1 MSPSFTRQSQGV
13 LLRKQSNH
21 FRLSYLASNRLSSLP
36 FSRERPFGSW
46 LGWSSSAVHQ
56 SRSPGFSPS
65 AGRPAGRLAF
75 PAGSALSPKRGADS
89 GQLGSRDDHVSSSWP
104 NLSFKD
110 TCRFARSLPSPS
122 GPCGPSSPVR
132 TPLMGFKDRPSAS
145 TNAAR
150 PLRGGP
156 KPAFRPGGTNLQTRS
171 ALVVPPD
178 SDGFL
183 RAAPCRSIAPCNR
196 PWGSPCFRGLV
207 PSPPEGGAG
216 RGLLSRWRMPFE
228 AFPSLAAVPCRHGSC
243 PLVVG
248 CRFRG
253 LSARVAARFRSV
265 WSAPPTSGLFSTRE
279 SVATASALPPRPRSL
294 LPWAWILSDCVVES
308 RAFRPRRADSAS
320 AFAVTP
326 EGVTG
331 PTPATGLPVRQRRLS
346 EERRW
351 RPIEFVRR
359 PEGRRRR
366 SMSTDAFEPR
376 WAGEPP
382 LRGGL
387 APSSPG
393 RPSAPPLRRRV
404 DRGILG
410 NAAGR
415 AVPPRRAGGPALRW
429 FPSPEGDGGQR
440 GPGGPR
446 VVRGKPRAVRFSP
459 GIAFPKKGERS
470 HRVDSTRRERPL
482 GSRAEARLSEP
493 RIERRER
500 RSAALFLCGSRVC
513 AASAE
518 APLVRLRGPLRELPE
533 RAEACWVGRLGSCR
547 CSARPEGR
555 TDPRAAPRRRAGPTP
570 SRGTEVLRASCNRRS
585 SSGKARSWL
594 PRAAKPRK
602 ALRRSASS
610 SLSLFGPK
618 PGWGGLTVRKRTG
631 GGRVPLSS
639 VRRTARTRREGAFL
653 LSGSAE
659 ALLRLEEAR
668 IRPERMWSRQR
679 TFRLNISNTRFL

>member
-1 MSPSFTRQSQGV
+1 VAPDRVRASPR
-13 LLRKQSNH
+13 RA
-21 FRLSYLASNRLSSLP
+21 ASTLDEHRC
-36 FSRERPFGSW
+36 F
-46 LGWSSSAVHQ
+46 
-56 SRSPGFSPS
+56 
-65 AGRPAGRLAF
+65 
-75 PAGSALSPKRGADS
+75 
-89 GQLGSRDDHVSSSWP
+89 
-104 NLSFKD
+104 
-110 TCRFARSLPSPS
+110 
-122 GPCGPSSPVR
+122 R
-132 TPLMGFKDRPSAS
+132 TPLGWRTAPPRRVGSVEPGKA
-145 TNAAR
+145 
-150 PLRGGP
+150 LR
-156 KPAFRPGGTNLQTRS
+156 
-171 ALVVPPD
+171 
-178 SDGFL
+178 
-183 RAAPCRSIAPCNR
+183 
-196 PWGSPCFRGLV
+196 
-207 PSPPEGGAG
+207 
-216 RGLLSRWRMPFE
+216 
-228 AFPSLAAVPCRHGSC
+228 
-243 PLVVG
+243 
-248 CRFRG
+248 
-253 LSARVAARFRSV
+253 
-265 WSAPPTSGLFSTRE
+265 SAPPKKSGSGDPGKRGW
-279 SVATASALPPRPRSL
+279 SRRP
-294 LPWAWILSDCVVES
+294 
-308 RAFRPRRADSAS
+308 
-320 AFAVTP
+320 
-326 EGVTG
+326 
-331 PTPATGLPVRQRRLS
+331 S
-346 EERRW
+346 EEGWWTRAPLVPVPRGGW
-351 RPIEFVRR
+351 RP
-359 PEGRRRR
+359 
-366 SMSTDAFEPR
+366 A
-376 WAGEPP
+376 
-382 LRGGL
+382 
-387 APSSPG
+387 
-393 RPSAPPLRRRV
+393 
-404 DRGILG
+404 
-410 NAAGR
+410 
-415 AVPPRRAGGPALRW
+415 
-429 FPSPEGDGGQR
+429 

-679 TFRLNISNTRFL
+679 TFRRVSATIRNHDGPGLLILRNDGAASLRLSTVT